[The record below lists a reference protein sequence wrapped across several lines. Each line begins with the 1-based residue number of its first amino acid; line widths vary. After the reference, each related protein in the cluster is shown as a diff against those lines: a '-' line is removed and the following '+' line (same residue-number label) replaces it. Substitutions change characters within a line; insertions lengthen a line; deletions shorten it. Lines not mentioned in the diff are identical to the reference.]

1 MTRATTRTTFTDYL
15 EAKQLSPA
23 TVYTYGQ
30 YIRKFRAWL
39 QEEDL
44 TPDSFTYNDLLA
56 YMQYCQDSGITKRT
70 VHAVLNMIR
79 HYCQYLITEEERTDN
94 PAAGVF
100 IQGLVR
106 KLPVNT
112 LSPDTLDELYR
123 QYNLQLHVD
132 DGKKAMLGLLI
143 YQGLV
148 TEELIRLEAKHI
160 KLSEG
165 RILVKGTKRTGER
178 WLPLQAVQIPLL
190 QAYVAANKFRE
201 GSLFT
206 QQKKGVK
213 SPQNIS
219 NQVQWMLKQLKQLN
233 PNIIN
238 ARQIRSSILTHWLKR
253 HSLREVQY
261 MAGHKYVSST
271 ERYQTGNL
279 DDLQNELK
287 THHPLK

>member
-112 LSPDTLDELYR
+112 LSPATLDDLYR
-123 QYNLQLHVD
+123 QYSLQLQVD

-143 YQGLV
+143 YQGLA

-160 KLSEG
+160 RLNEG
-165 RILVKGTKRTGER
+165 NILVKGTKRTGER
-178 WLPLQAVQIPLL
+178 WLNLQAVQIPRL
-190 QAYVAANKFRE
+190 QAYLAANKRKA
-201 GSLFT
+201 GSLFAE
-206 QQKKGVK
+206 QKRGCK
-213 SPQNIS
+213 SPQNIIS
-219 NQVQWMLKQLKQLN
+219 QVQWMIKQLKQLN
-233 PNIIN
+233 PNVIN
-238 ARQIRSSILTHWLKR
+238 AQQIRSSVITHWLKR

-271 ERYQTGNL
+271 ARYQTGNL
-279 DDLQNELK
+279 EDLQNELHR
-287 THHPLK
+287 HHPLK